1 VALVLPVGSGKAA
14 RWRADGTKRRE
25 AGAVGRWGRS
35 REPRTITGDRM
46 TRIGFAYNQK
56 PHPAGGES
64 GALEA
69 APTAE
74 EEPPSGGDADD
85 RYAEWDTAET
95 IDAVAHALGAFGHV
109 VRLEA
114 TPEFPERL
122 RAERPDIVFNI
133 AEGLVGVNRESHVPA
148 ICEFFGVPYS
158 GSDPLTL
165 STCLHKGRTK
175 EVLAFNGVPTARFA
189 VVESVRDVEL
199 LLDGRQE
206 EMLPSAVA
214 ARPLPDAFPL
224 FVKPVHEG
232 SSKGVTVRN
241 LVYSRDEL
249 VMRVTELLDAYS
261 QPVLVEDY
269 LPGAEFTCAVLG
281 NGRDARVL
289 PIVAINF
296 DDLPAG
302 VAPIYGFEA
311 KWIWDTPDRPLHVFD
326 CPARIADSLRR
337 SIEYVTLRAYR
348 VLGCRDWSRI
358 DVRLD
363 AHGVPNVV
371 EVNPLPG
378 ILPNPADNSCFPKA
392 ARAAGMS
399 YDALIQTCLAHAAAR
414 EHVPLA
420 RRRHVPVR
428 GRAVRVG

>member
-1 VALVLPVGSGKAA
+1 
-14 RWRADGTKRRE
+14 
-25 AGAVGRWGRS
+25 
-35 REPRTITGDRM
+35 M

-56 PHPAGGES
+56 PQPAAGEGGT
-64 GALEA
+64 LEA
-69 APTAE
+69 APATE
-74 EEPPSGGDADD
+74 EEPPSSGGAGD
-85 RYAEWDTAET
+85 RYAEWDTLET
-95 IDAVAHALGAFGHV
+95 IDAVARALAPFGNV

-114 TPEFPERL
+114 TAEFPERL

-165 STCLHKGRTK
+165 STCLHKARTK
-175 EVLAFNGVPTARFA
+175 EILAFNGIPTAPFA
-189 VVESVRDVEL
+189 VVESLRDL
-199 LLDGRQE
+199 GSLLDGRQE
-206 EMLPSAVA
+206 EMLPSAA
-214 ARPLPDAFPL
+214 PARRLPDAFPL

-241 LVYSRDEL
+241 LVHSRDEL
-249 VMRVTELLDAYS
+249 VTRVTELLDEYA

-281 NGRDARVL
+281 NSHEAQVL
-289 PIVAINF
+289 PIVGMNF
-296 DDLPAG
+296 GDLPEG

-311 KWIWDTPDRPLHVFD
+311 KWVWDTPDRPLRIFD
-326 CPARIADSLRR
+326 CPAPISDSLRR
-337 SIEYVTLRAYR
+337 AIEDVTLRAYR
-348 VLGCRDWSRI
+348 ALGCRDWSRV

-363 AHGVPNVV
+363 AHGAPNVV
-371 EVNPLPG
+371 EINPLPG

-392 ARAAGMS
+392 ARAAGLS
-399 YDALIQTCLAHAAAR
+399 YDTLIQTCLSHAAAR
-414 EHVPLA
+414 QHVPLA

-428 GRAVRVG
+428 ARTVRVG

>member
-1 VALVLPVGSGKAA
+1 
-14 RWRADGTKRRE
+14 
-25 AGAVGRWGRS
+25 
-35 REPRTITGDRM
+35 M

-56 PHPAGGES
+56 PQPDEPQAAAGGDARS
-64 GALEA
+64 SSSA
-69 APTAE
+69 AAAD
-74 EEPPSGGDADD
+74 EEPPSSCAATGGAADD

-95 IDAVAHALGAFGHV
+95 IDAAARALSAYGAV

-114 TPEFPERL
+114 TADFPERL

-133 AEGLVGVNRESHVPA
+133 AEGLTGVNRESHVPA

-175 EVLAFNGVPTARFA
+175 EVLAVNDVPTAPFA
-189 VVESVRDVEL
+189 VIESLRDLEL

-206 EMLPSAVA
+206 EMLPRPQP
-214 ARPLPDAFPL
+214 ARRLPGAFPL

-241 LVYSRDEL
+241 LVNSRDEL
-249 VMRVTELLDAYS
+249 VTRVTELLDTYA

-269 LPGAEFTCAVLG
+269 LAGAEFTCAVLG
-281 NGRDARVL
+281 NGAEARVL
-289 PIVAINF
+289 PIVGMNF
-296 DDLPAG
+296 GELPAG
-302 VAPIYGFEA
+302 AAPIYGFEA
-311 KWIWDTPDRPLHVFD
+311 KWVWDTPDRPLHIFD
-326 CPARIADSLRR
+326 CPAAIPELLRR
-337 SIEYVTLRAYR
+337 AIEYVTLRAYR
-348 VLGCRDWSRI
+348 VLGCRDWARV

-363 AHGVPNVV
+363 AAGAPNVV

-378 ILPNPADNSCFPKA
+378 ILPDPADNSCFPKA

-399 YDALIQTCLAHAAAR
+399 YDTLIQTCLAHAAAR
-414 EHVPLA
+414 QGVPLSRA
-420 RRRHVPVR
+420 RRAPVR
-428 GRAVRVG
+428 GRPVKVAG

>member
-1 VALVLPVGSGKAA
+1 
-14 RWRADGTKRRE
+14 
-25 AGAVGRWGRS
+25 
-35 REPRTITGDRM
+35 M

-56 PHPAGGES
+56 PQTDGGTD
-64 GALEA
+64 ADA
-69 APTAE
+69 ADGSPGAE
-74 EEPPSGGDADD
+74 EEPPSSSRADD
-85 RYAEWDTAET
+85 RYAEWDTPET
-95 IDAVAHALGAFGHV
+95 IDAVARALAAYGAV

-114 TPEFPERL
+114 TADFPERV
-122 RAERPDIVFNI
+122 RVERPDILFNI
-133 AEGLVGVNRESHVPA
+133 AEGLTGVNRESHVPA
-148 ICEFFGVPYS
+148 ICEFLGVPYS

-175 EVLAFNGVPTARFA
+175 EVLAFNGVPTAPFA
-189 VVESVRDVEL
+189 VVESLRDLDL

-206 EMLPSAVA
+206 EMLPSTAPT
-214 ARPLPDAFPL
+214 RRLPDAFPL

-241 LVYSRDEL
+241 LVHSRDEL
-249 VMRVTELLDAYS
+249 VTRVTELLDAYA

-281 NGRDARVL
+281 NGNDARVL
-289 PIVAINF
+289 PIIGMNF
-296 DDLPAG
+296 DDLPDG

-311 KWIWDTPDRPLHVFD
+311 KWVWDTPDRPLHIFD
-326 CPARIADSLRR
+326 CPAPITDALRR
-337 SIEYVTLRAYR
+337 AIESAALRAYR

-363 AHGVPNVV
+363 ASGSPNVV

-378 ILPNPADNSCFPKA
+378 ILPDPADNSCFPKA

-399 YDALIQTCLAHAAAR
+399 YDTLIQTCLAHAASR
-414 EHVPLA
+414 QHVPLA
-420 RRRHVPVR
+420 RRRPVPLR
-428 GRAVRVG
+428 GRPVKVR

>member
-1 VALVLPVGSGKAA
+1 
-14 RWRADGTKRRE
+14 
-25 AGAVGRWGRS
+25 
-35 REPRTITGDRM
+35 M

-56 PHPAGGES
+56 PQPAAGGDADAGEL
-64 GALEA
+64 ALA
-69 APTAE
+69 AD
-74 EEPPSGGDADD
+74 EEPPSTAGAADD
-85 RYAEWDTAET
+85 RYAEWDTPET
-95 IDAVAHALGAFGHV
+95 IDAVARALSAFGAV

-114 TPEFPERL
+114 TADFPERL

-133 AEGLVGVNRESHVPA
+133 AEGLSGVNRESHVPA
-148 ICEFFGVPYS
+148 ICEFFGIPYS

-189 VVESVRDVEL
+189 LVESLRDLEV

-206 EMLPSAVA
+206 EMLPLSAS
-214 ARPLPDAFPL
+214 ARRLPDAFPL

-241 LVYSRDEL
+241 LVHSRDEM
-249 VMRVTELLDAYS
+249 VTRVTELLDAYD

-281 NGRDARVL
+281 NGADTRVL
-289 PIVAINF
+289 PIVGMNF
-296 DDLPAG
+296 DELPAG

-311 KWIWDTPDRPLHVFD
+311 KWIWDTPDRPLHIFD
-326 CPARIADSLRR
+326 CPARIPDLLRR
-337 SIEYVTLRAYR
+337 AIEDVTLRAYR
-348 VLGCRDWSRI
+348 TLGCRDWARV

-363 AHGVPNVV
+363 AAGAPNVV

-378 ILPNPADNSCFPKA
+378 ILPDPADNSCFPKA

-399 YDALIQTCLAHAAAR
+399 YDMLIQACLSNAASR
-414 EHVPLA
+414 QGVPLA
-420 RRRHVPVR
+420 RGRRVPPR
-428 GRAVRVG
+428 GRTVKVG